1 MPAKSIV
8 LFAALLAAG
17 CSNSSPVQPDAGSGD
32 GTTALVVPDPGSRGG
47 RPLTVTLTTEAE
59 VPECT
64 EPAPPGRG
72 TAVLTLN
79 SGLGQVCWVIDVQ
92 DVNTNFVGAHIHRAP
107 AGEPGGIVVP
117 VQTPDASGHS
127 EGCTTADRALV
138 KDILQNPEAYYL
150 NIHNVDCPPGVARG
164 QLGD

>member
-1 MPAKSIV
+1 MHTRSMV

-17 CSNSSPVQPDAGSGD
+17 CSQSSPVQPDSGSAE
-32 GTTALVVPDPGSRGG
+32 GTTAAVVPDPGVRGG
-47 RPLTVTLTTEAE
+47 RPINVTLTTEAE

-72 TAVLTLN
+72 TAVITLN
-79 SGLGQVCWVIDVQ
+79 PGLGQVCWVIDVEN
-92 DVNTNFVGAHIHRAP
+92 VSTPFIGAHIHRAP
-107 AGEPGGIVVP
+107 AGEPGDIVVP
-117 VQTPDASGHS
+117 FQTPDASGHS

-150 NIHNVDCPPGVARG
+150 NTHNLDCPPGVARG

>member
-1 MPAKSIV
+1 MHTRYIV
-8 LFAALLAAG
+8 LFAAFVAAG
-17 CSNSSPVQPDAGSGD
+17 CSRSSPVQPDAGPGE
-32 GTTALVVPDPGSRGG
+32 GTTALVIPDPGDQGG
-47 RPLTVTLTTEAE
+47 RPIHVALTTEAE
-59 VPECT
+59 VPACS

-79 SGLGQVCWVIDVQ
+79 PGLGQVCWIVDVE

-107 AGEPGGIVVP
+107 AGDRGGIVIP
-117 VQTPDASGHS
+117 LATPDASGHS

-138 KDILQNPEAYYL
+138 KDILLNPEQYYL
-150 NIHNVDCPPGVARG
+150 NVHNVDCPGGVARG